1 MSLRFVQH
9 RNKEKD
15 SQALLEIIQALAVR
29 KQEKRVRES
38 AKIVKRVSKKVIK
51 NVERKVMKQIG
62 GSVLL
67 TIKRVLL
74 QIAGGPEQ
82 MFEYLKQFD
91 GGIVVTYNGFR
102 RALEKCDIFMSP
114 ADCKEAFSE
123 LDLDDSGG
131 ITYEEFI
138 QRMFGKVVSTTV
150 TDSQTTVTAVKRLHS
165 NVERKIRNLKG
176 SPSKVFYQFRML
188 GGAGG
193 NGISLKHFTLA
204 LQKMGIRAE
213 VNLAK
218 ALFESLVNGAML
230 ITYKIF
236 VAKRCCKH

>member
-1 MSLRFVQH
+1 
-9 RNKEKD
+9 
-15 SQALLEIIQALAVR
+15 
-29 KQEKRVRES
+29 
-38 AKIVKRVSKKVIK
+38 
-51 NVERKVMKQIG
+51 
-62 GSVLL
+62 
-67 TIKRVLL
+67 
-74 QIAGGPEQ
+74 

-213 VNLAK
+213 VNLVK

-230 ITYKIF
+230 LTYKIF
-236 VAKRCCKH
+236 LRTLFTIKQPEHNQLNQRLNVQTEKHRQHAGDDQKDFVSNG